1 MPTIKNAPT
10 PASAGGGRVSR
21 LLQRRLVL
29 LVAFAFAVMADPVSS
44 VAYAVEAA
52 LRALNGD
59 LALLVPTMGLVVAII
74 ALVIV
79 NYQQL
84 VARYPQGG
92 GASAATGEA
101 FGDGWAF
108 VPIGALIVDFV
119 LTIAISVSAGASA
132 VIAYFPALALVRLP
146 LAVLFI
152 VAVAGL
158 TWFGHLGRLVF
169 AVMTFAFI
177 VVAAAVLLYGLRA
190 SPQPT
195 GVITTT
201 AGHPPLL
208 AVALA
213 FPVAMALATG
223 VEAPSSAIAQLG
235 QLDGPGRRLF
245 GRITLWLTLGIVGTI
260 TLGLALEAHHL
271 HVGIPPADSTQIAE
285 LARVAAPA
293 PVFATFQLVTALL
306 AAVRRQQQLLPSRA
320 GPAQSPG
327 PQHRRQRSQR
337 RHPGSPAGTHQHPP
351 HPVSGGGGGV
361 RRDLR
366 RRYGYRR
373 RARPG
378 TRPVLRRVGV
388 PQLPRRPCRDG
399 RVLPPR
405 PAYPVPGA

>member
-1 MPTIKNAPT
+1 M
-10 PASAGGGRVSR
+10 
-21 LLQRRLVL
+21 L

-74 ALVIV
+74 TLVIV
-79 NYQQL
+79 NYQEL
-84 VARYPQGG
+84 VACYPQGG

-108 VPIGALIVDFV
+108 VPIGAPDRDFV

-169 AVMTFAFI
+169 AVMTLAFI
-177 VVAAAVLLYGLRA
+177 VAAATVLLYGVRA

-195 GVITTT
+195 GVIATT

-223 VEAPSSAIAQLG
+223 VEAPSSAIA
-235 QLDGPGRRLF
+235 
-245 GRITLWLTLGIVGTI
+245 
-260 TLGLALEAHHL
+260 
-271 HVGIPPADSTQIAE
+271 PA
-285 LARVAAPA
+285 R
-293 PVFATFQLVTALL
+293 TA
-306 AAVRRQQQLLPSRA
+306 
-320 GPAQSPG
+320 
-327 PQHRRQRSQR
+327 
-337 RHPGSPAGTHQHPP
+337 
-351 HPVSGGGGGV
+351 
-361 RRDLR
+361 
-366 RRYGYRR
+366 
-373 RARPG
+373 
-378 TRPVLRRVGV
+378 
-388 PQLPRRPCRDG
+388 
-399 RVLPPR
+399 
-405 PAYPVPGA
+405 